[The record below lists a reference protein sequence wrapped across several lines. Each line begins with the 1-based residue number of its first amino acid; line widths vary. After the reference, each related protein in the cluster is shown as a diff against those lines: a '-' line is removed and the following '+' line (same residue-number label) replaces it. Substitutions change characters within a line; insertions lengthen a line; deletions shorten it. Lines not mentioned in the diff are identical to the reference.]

1 MKYFNLKFLTFFL
14 TALLAFGVGWAD
26 EVVAYTLT
34 PTSGTNNSYT
44 GNCDI
49 EIDGITWN
57 LTGNSQQSPWRIGGK
72 SISNVD
78 RTLYSKTSIS
88 ENVSK
93 IEVKHG
99 AASSITVNS
108 WTVIVSKNSDFSN
121 PVSSLTPTFS
131 ANSTTTITRPDGA
144 DWSNCYFKF
153 VYNVTVSGSSNK
165 FLEFTEAKFYDLSG
179 GSVTPTCA
187 KPTFSLAEGSYY
199 GTQSVS
205 LSCETEDATI
215 YYTTDGSAPDEN
227 SDVYSSAINVDKT
240 MTIKAI
246 AMKDGMEPSSIASAE
261 YIIKDPSEAKLYTNV
276 TDLSQLK
283 VGYKYILV
291 NEQKKAFCGAI
302 GKDGNNYGL
311 AVTGPNIETTTDGK
325 KVVKVVDISNTEGIL
340 EMTLGGNSN
349 GWTFDTGNGY
359 LNYDGKGNNSLHISN
374 DATIA
379 GSKWTAADTEFGFVS
394 LQNVGTTDRYIRFN
408 SSSPRFACYTSA
420 QSNAILYV
428 EVKEETP
435 TDDPT
440 IEVDP
445 TRLTINDKDEN
456 NTFTVTGSNLIDNIG
471 VTPSAGFETIPDPKP
486 SENETW
492 GFVNNGGS
500 VNGTVT
506 VNYTGTELSTTG
518 TVSMGTKP
526 YVGATDAEDVTK
538 VVNVTYLSD
547 VYILG
552 NYGDGWNFNDGS
564 HKMSYNEAEG
574 TYTAEYDIPANS
586 YIVFARK
593 LSENALWNDGRSYF
607 GPKNDDDNDDLE
619 MDVDNKSGE
628 LNMSANTVIHITQ
641 AGFYQFTINASG
653 KTFTIT
659 RTLPQV
665 EKPKITPNGGNFAAS
680 QTVTITTTTDG
691 ASIYYTTD
699 ESEPSAENGTL
710 YEGELTLSA
719 NTTLKAIAV
728 KDGMRPSE
736 VASATF
742 TKTGIDDLAGVIAL
756 GGGKNFTFVGNVVVT
771 FKGTYGNH
779 TLVGLRDVSQNNA
792 NGHGGGVFHNT
803 ATDLTV
809 GQVLQPGWT
818 GKTNVYNG
826 LTQIENASGI
836 VLADQ
841 TAEVLPFERSG
852 FEFTAENL
860 NEHISEYLILR
871 NITISNGGTKATWT
885 DDSKKTVE
893 YNLYNRFNVDYGD
906 GNYKSLTGVLNVFN
920 NTIQIYP
927 LELEKAQVEAGLTYG
942 EEPVAVTAKIGEDVK
957 EPELTNPNNLTVTYS
972 SSDTNVATVDAEGN
986 VTAVGAG
993 EATIT
998 ASFAGNDNYLA
1009 GEASYTITVT
1019 KKDAGLKYEQAELT
1033 VYAGNDFTAPTL
1045 VNPNKLSPITYSIE
1059 GNDPEIVLFDE
1070 EDGTVVVGNKTGTV
1084 TITATFAGND
1094 TYNEATASYTL
1105 NIIKKEVATLSF
1117 GETTSFT
1124 VYPDADFTAPTL
1136 TTTPE
1141 GLAPITYSSDNENV
1155 AMVDDKTGE
1164 VVIGDKT
1171 GKATITATFAGNDT
1185 YGTATASYTVTVE
1198 PRPIV
1203 VADKGVEF
1211 ELYVGQ
1217 TETKTFDVTGE
1228 NLKGDITLTLND
1240 ETGFYRIEPTTI
1252 DMDDAENAT
1261 VTVTYA
1267 PTTEGFHEATV
1278 TLSTKDAEEDAT
1290 VTLTGMAEVQPV
1302 VAMPTFSLVAG
1313 SYTGAQQVIINC
1325 ATEGATIS
1333 YSIDGGSTWT
1343 VGNTVNVDK
1352 DMTIMAKAEMEGMSE
1367 SAVATGYY
1375 VIDIPEA
1382 LPTDMPTFDGY
1393 YSVLNSGKYANIQGR
1408 KTLTFTDAPDAQA
1421 GTVIRL
1427 KSDNTGKVEVLRSQ
1441 AADLQRYAY
1450 RAMDYVPDIVQI
1462 VVDKLGAEGEDHILG
1477 KDGLDAIMTKFDESF
1492 KPDLYIEKAGDNGYR
1507 IYGRTPSMQPVVDFY
1522 RENKDKVEAKLPD
1535 LVAFINSALAKLRNK
1550 ANQAGMDGDNV
1561 FVDFDLKT
1569 IWTRMGGNL
1578 TDPEVD
1584 EMGFYR
1590 DVLNYKD
1597 NVWNFAYQTATFYLE
1612 KIKNTGTY
1620 TSLSEQLGEFA
1631 QYLDKIDQIH
1641 PDFKYYIVA
1650 NEEVTKPDFI
1660 SQGNADIIN
1669 NAARTIWTIKERP
1682 NFTVNFPKDNKHNG
1696 EYVTTLYTD
1705 FAYTLPEGVTAW
1717 AVTSVSDQG
1726 IGELTAID
1734 GTTIAAQTPVL
1745 LKSTTAGDVA
1755 TFGITTADGTAAPE
1769 GNLLVGPDYLIETY
1783 QIKTPEVVK
1792 MFEAIKTVLGENI
1805 YNDLVDKYGHLQ
1817 FRTSGTV
1824 NNKYFWGLN
1833 EEEVKSCAEEN
1844 PETGKKVKVV
1854 RSLGIKDYLLG
1865 FNDNEHVYTNKAL
1878 LVSTE
1883 HSAINFSLRGDINKD
1898 GVISIIDVTALID
1911 ILLDLPARNYLE
1923 PTTSY
1928 PKGLDYEAA
1937 DVNENKDIEITDV
1950 TTLIDILLNMPD
1962 QPAQGSGN

>member
-1 MKYFNLKFLTFFL
+1 MKYFKLKFLTFFL
-14 TALLAFGVGWAD
+14 TALLAFGVGWAG
-26 EVVAYTLT
+26 EVKDVLNQAFTGVSGANYTSWSNKTGTSGAVYAGNSAASYNSIQLRATKGSAIVTTESGGKVKSITVTWNSNTQAGRTLNIYCSNTAYTLA
-34 PTSGTNNSYT
+34 SFANAITNNSINPIGTIVEGTSTTLSIDNDYSYIAFT
-44 GNCDI
+44 SASGALYLDKI
-49 EIDGITWN
+49 EIVWETE
-57 LTGNSQQSPWRIGGK
+57 GG
-72 SISNVD
+72 
-78 RTLYSKTSIS
+78 
-88 ENVSK
+88 
-93 IEVKHG
+93 
-99 AASSITVNS
+99 
-108 WTVIVSKNSDFSN
+108 
-121 PVSSLTPTFS
+121 SSLTPVTLSFPEESYTATLGETFTAPTLS
-131 ANSTTTITRPDGA
+131 VDPAGAVSEVVYSSSDTDVATVDASTGAITLVAAGTTTITAEISGNDTYNNATASYTLTVEEAAQPGIITDFKETFTGCNGTGGNDNSWSGNIASSDFDDSKADNAGWVLEYGKAANACIKLGATSNLGSATTPSIAVTPGTTYTLKFKAAAWDG
-144 DWSNCYFKF
+144 SKENTTL
-153 VYNVTVSGSSNK
+153 V
-165 FLEFTEAKFYDLSG
+165 LSATG
-179 GSVTPTCA
+179 GTISPSSVTLTKGA
-187 KPTFSLAEGSYY
+187 WTEYTITFVASENS
-199 GTQSVS
+199 
-205 LSCETEDATI
+205 ATI
-215 YYTTDGSAPDEN
+215 TFAGLAASNSRFFLDEVVLSHN
-227 SDVYSSAINVDKT
+227 EN
-240 MTIKAI
+240 
-246 AMKDGMEPSSIASAE
+246 ASATP
-261 YIIKDPSEAKLYTNV
+261 YIIV
-276 TDLSQLK
+276 
-283 VGYKYILV
+283 
-291 NEQKKAFCGAI
+291 
-302 GKDGNNYGL
+302 
-311 AVTGPNIETTTDGK
+311 
-325 KVVKVVDISNTEGIL
+325 NTE
-340 EMTLGGNSN
+340 S
-349 GWTFDTGNGY
+349 
-359 LNYDGKGNNSLHISN
+359 
-374 DATIA
+374 
-379 GSKWTAADTEFGFVS
+379 
-394 LQNVGTTDRYIRFN
+394 
-408 SSSPRFACYTSA
+408 
-420 QSNAILYV
+420 
-428 EVKEETP
+428 
-435 TDDPT
+435 
-440 IEVDP
+440 
-445 TRLTINDKDEN
+445 LTISDNGTDN
-456 NTFTVTGSNLIDNIG
+456 SFTVQGGNLIDNIG

-486 SENETW
+486 SDEETW

-607 GPKNDDDNDDLE
+607 GPDHNGNLE
-619 MDVDNKSGE
+619 MDADNKSGE
-628 LNMSANTVIHITQ
+628 LNMSANTVIHIPQ

-710 YEGELTLSA
+710 YEGEFTLRA

-736 VASATF
+736 VATATF

-852 FEFTAENL
+852 FEFTADNL
-860 NEHISEYLILR
+860 DEHISEYLILR
-871 NITISNGGTKATWT
+871 NITISNDGKKATWT

-893 YNLYNRFNVDYGD
+893 YTLYDRFNVDYKD
-906 GNYKSLTGVLNVFN
+906 GNYKSLTGVLNVYY

-942 EEPVAVTAKIGEDVK
+942 EEPVAVTAKIGEDVT

-972 SSDTNVATVDAEGN
+972 SSDTNVATVDANGN

-998 ASFAGNDNYLA
+998 ASFAGDDNYLA
-1009 GEASYTITVT
+1009 GEASYTITVN
-1019 KKDAGLKYEQAELT
+1019 KGDAGLSFSASTANAVVGSDFTEPTLSNPNGLTVTYTSSNPAVATVDENGNVTIVGEGTTTITAKITGDANYEDAEVSYELT
-1033 VYAGNDFTAPTL
+1033 VAP
-1045 VNPNKLSPITYSIE
+1045 
-1059 GNDPEIVLFDE
+1059 
-1070 EDGTVVVGNKTGTV
+1070 
-1084 TITATFAGND
+1084 
-1094 TYNEATASYTL
+1094 
-1105 NIIKKEVATLSF
+1105 
-1117 GETTSFT
+1117 
-1124 VYPDADFTAPTL
+1124 
-1136 TTTPE
+1136 
-1141 GLAPITYSSDNENV
+1141 
-1155 AMVDDKTGE
+1155 
-1164 VVIGDKT
+1164 
-1171 GKATITATFAGNDT
+1171 
-1185 YGTATASYTVTVE
+1185 
-1198 PRPIV
+1198 
-1203 VADKGVEF
+1203 
-1211 ELYVGQ
+1211 
-1217 TETKTFDVTGE
+1217 
-1228 NLKGDITLTLND
+1228 
-1240 ETGFYRIEPTTI
+1240 
-1252 DMDDAENAT
+1252 
-1261 VTVTYA
+1261 
-1267 PTTEGFHEATV
+1267 
-1278 TLSTKDAEEDAT
+1278 
-1290 VTLTGMAEVQPV
+1290 QPV
-1302 VAMPTFSLVAG
+1302 VAAPTFSLVAG
-1313 SYTGAQQVIINC
+1313 SYGKAQQLIIS
-1325 ATEGATIS
+1325 AESGATIL
-1333 YSIDGGSTWT
+1333 YSTDGSEPTTKYTNAIDLGQGTTT
-1343 VGNTVNVDK
+1343 VK
-1352 DMTIMAKAEMEGMSE
+1352 
-1367 SAVATGYY
+1367 AVATKDGFAKSPVVTATYI
-1375 VIDIPEA
+1375 IDIPEA

-1462 VVDKLGAEGEDHILG
+1462 VVDKLGAEGEGHILG

-1669 NAARTIWTIKERP
+1669 NAARTIWTLEPRTD
-1682 NFTVNFPKDNKHNG
+1682 FTVNIPANAETTCDKFQKA
-1696 EYVTTLYTD
+1696 TTLYTD
-1705 FAYTLPEGVTAW
+1705 FAYELPEGVTAYK
-1717 AVTSVSDQG
+1717 VTDVVEG
-1726 IGELTAID
+1726 TAITEALS
-1734 GTTIAAQTPVL
+1734 GVIPAQTPVL
-1745 LKSTTAGDVA
+1745 LMAAEAGDKVLTLSTEA
-1755 TFGITTADGTAAPE
+1755 GTAVTD
-1769 GNLLVGPDYLIETY
+1769 NLLVGPDYLINTY
-1783 QIKTPEVVK
+1783 KLTTPQVEGIFNMIKEK
-1792 MFEAIKTVLGENI
+1792 LGEDF
-1805 YNDLVDKYGHLQ
+1805 YNTYVKEYEHLMYLN
-1817 FRTSGTV
+1817 SGTV
-1824 NNKYFWGLN
+1824 NNKYFWGLK
-1833 EEEVKSCAEEN
+1833 EEDVKKCTYLDEE
-1844 PETGKKVKVV
+1844 GVKDYVV
-1854 RSLGIKDYLLG
+1854 RGLEGNAFVNNKQ
-1865 FNDNEHVYTNKAL
+1865 VKTNKAF
-1878 LVSTE
+1878 LVSE
-1883 HSAINFSLRGDINKD
+1883 DAQIISLNKRGDVNHDGKVNIKD
-1898 GVISIIDVTALID
+1898 VTDLIDRLLDPENTVACPICSDFNLSGKVDIKDVTDLIDVLLTA
-1911 ILLDLPARNYLE
+1911 PYAE
-1923 PTTSY
+1923 Q
-1928 PKGLDYEAA
+1928 E
-1937 DVNENKDIEITDV
+1937 
-1950 TTLIDILLNMPD
+1950 
-1962 QPAQGSGN
+1962 QPSTGSQD